1 MSIREQIAPLE
12 ELARL
17 DGELRRVEG
26 DLQKERVELDAL
38 RVELAG
44 LEGRLATDQKTV
56 ADMEKTRGDLTG
68 EIRQMNQQIERSRE
82 KLGRSRN
89 EKESLAVQ
97 RELEELRKLLRDRED
112 DANRVGLGIEDA
124 RKSIAT
130 AEARRDELVAVL
142 EGRGPDM
149 SLSIDS
155 HEGHRGDLRTR
166 RDELAKTLPAALYR
180 RYENIR
186 QKRPHA
192 IAMTSDGTCQ
202 GCYVA
207 LAPMFFQ
214 KLRRLEEFEQCP
226 NCRRL
231 LYYVMPEAPPP
242 SKEEPKPA
250 STAKPRAKRVSKKA
264 PAPVGSA
271 PDLPPV
277 PAEAIEA
284 AVADEG

>member
-17 DGELRRVEG
+17 DGDLRRVEG
-26 DLQKERVELDAL
+26 DLQKERVELDTL

-68 EIRQMNQQIERSRE
+68 EVRQMGQQIERSRE

-112 DANRVGLGIEDA
+112 DANRISLAIEDA
-124 RKSIAT
+124 RKAIAT
-130 AEARRDELVAVL
+130 ADARRAELIAAL
-142 EGRGPDM
+142 EGRGPGI

-155 HEGHRGDLRTR
+155 HEGERGDLRTR
-166 RDELAKTLPAALYR
+166 REELAKQLPAALYR

-192 IAMTSDGTCQ
+192 IAKTSDGTCQ
-202 GCYVA
+202 GCFVA

-231 LYYVMPEAPPP
+231 LYYVAPEAPPP

-250 STAKPRAKRVSKKA
+250 STAKPRAKRTKKA

-277 PAEAIEA
+277 SAAAIDSSPSAE
-284 AVADEG
+284 EG